1 MVHPSVFYLL
11 LVSCLQTLFLLR
23 KDSFHFSLGYF
34 HGLCHQ
40 NVGGEEGTLS
50 CHLSGW
56 WMVTNLPLHR
66 GSKHR
71 AQRDVHF
78 VRYLVTHILEDYLC
92 VRYSPHWQLYTLLWY
107 LQCDYVVVIDSDG
120 IRSTNKRRTAVTF
133 LVSGL
138 HSSLR
143 KPVNMYKGW

>member
-1 MVHPSVFYLL
+1 MVHPSVFDLL
-11 LVSCLQTLFLLR
+11 LVSYSRTPFLLR
-23 KDSFHFSLGYF
+23 KNSFHFSLSYF
-34 HGLCHQ
+34 HGLCRQ

-56 WMVTNLPLHR
+56 WIVINLPLHR
-66 GSKHR
+66 GSKHQGR
-71 AQRDVHF
+71 CDVHF
-78 VRYLVTHILEDYLC
+78 VRYLVTHILGDYL
-92 VRYSPHWQLYTLLWY
+92 YSPHWQLLALLWY
-107 LQCDYVVVIDSDG
+107 PQCDYVAVIDSDG
-120 IRSTNKRRTAVTF
+120 IRSPTKSRTAVTF